1 MLRDRRCLAICAL
14 LCGVLSAC
22 GSGPASPDA
31 SPSLPATSTSPSLGA
46 AISAGDF
53 TTVVPQGWTNTI
65 GDAAEVQK
73 LHSDGR
79 VVYLV
84 EQAPPGQVQ
93 ANVNDVR
100 ANINVSVLTQKVP
113 DDQVTSYLSS
123 VSNNGATN
131 LSAVQQI
138 ILDGA
143 DGQSITYDR
152 DIQATPGESRD
163 LLVNHGSSTYH
174 IVLNTSQFAFNQQLA
189 GLQAIL
195 TAWKWSTA

>member
-1 MLRDRRCLAICAL
+1 MLPHRRWLTVCL
-14 LCGVLSAC
+14 LCWVVTGC
-22 GSGPASPDA
+22 GSVAASPDRSHSPPATSA
-31 SPSLPATSTSPSLGA
+31 SPSLGT

-65 GDAAEVQK
+65 GNAAEVQR
-73 LHSDGR
+73 LRSDGQ

-100 ANINVSVLTQKVP
+100 ANINVVVLSQKVP
-113 DDQVTSYLSS
+113 DDQLTSYLSS

-131 LSAVQQI
+131 LSAAQEL

-143 DGQSITYDR
+143 NGQYITYDR
-152 DIQATPGESRD
+152 DIESTPGESRD

-195 TAWKWSTA
+195 TAWKWSPA